1 MESYILREGVL
12 NDDTLFVS
20 DKGKVFKGGYKAI
33 IKEYIYST
41 SWSNKETI
49 KRFKSEKTMLKYIEK
64 NYPEFEFY
72 Y

>member
-72 Y
+72 C